1 LRLKDRS
8 GIETI
13 VDATNGRG
21 AYMREIVRAIAVIAC
36 LGMSLGLL
44 RSAERGTRGETRF
57 HGLAAKIKRAVARD
71 ESLYRSSRDI
81 DVIVEHGVVILKG
94 MVRSDEE
101 SQAIQGKA
109 ESLVIQNTPAQ
120 LVHAREL
127 EIDNQLQVARSR

>member
-1 LRLKDRS
+1 
-8 GIETI
+8 
-13 VDATNGRG
+13 
-21 AYMREIVRAIAVIAC
+21 
-36 LGMSLGLL
+36 
-44 RSAERGTRGETRF
+44 
-57 HGLAAKIKRAVARD
+57 
-71 ESLYRSSRDI
+71 LYRSSRDI